1 MDSYSPV
8 FRNIPYCLYAI
19 LSIAVVITPSSYGF
33 GIITPPSSSSLSRIQ
48 EHRIATLRP
57 TTTKSTTT
65 TLFLEGWV
73 ADMIDDELYRQKH
86 KKEYEAEWM
95 NKNKNSILQTLN
107 DGLTTMFHDDDSQSN
122 FREHIKDIKLAK
134 RNPQQYC
141 ADRCIATGNCDIY
154 EDVYV

>member
-1 MDSYSPV
+1 MHSYNYQL

-19 LSIAVVITPSSYGF
+19 VSIVVVITPSTYGF
-33 GIITPPSSSSLSRIQ
+33 GIQSPMSSSSLSRIQ
-48 EHRIATLRP
+48 EHRIVTLRP
-57 TTTKSTTT
+57 TKSTTT
-65 TLFLEGWV
+65 TLYLEGWV